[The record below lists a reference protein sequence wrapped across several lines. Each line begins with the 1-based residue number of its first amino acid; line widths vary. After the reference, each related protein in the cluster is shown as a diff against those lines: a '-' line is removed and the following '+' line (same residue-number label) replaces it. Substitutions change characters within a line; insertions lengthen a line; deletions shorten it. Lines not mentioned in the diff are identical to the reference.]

1 MSTPGSSLRIAGLSG
16 ILKIGSLAAVTYILL
31 KRITRL
37 QPSKKITVQREARP
51 HEESYPAKGR
61 AGVRKITVDSPG
73 SSASSA
79 ARYEPS
85 DISKG
90 HTIAIAGS
98 ERGEEEKYL
107 QRPKTISL
115 EPERTFTPGAIE
127 SQAAQQSEY
136 REYPEEETPAHIL
149 AGVKE
154 PETMQALDDTLS
166 GTSHVEGAYAEEGSR
181 PERVSDIERDERWKK
196 IAAIE
201 AIECMAAEGNPE
213 AKSLLFKHVQSDDS
227 SVRHEAIRGIL
238 QYGGREDRELLQR
251 TLPVGDW
258 YIMDIR
264 PEDMRRVC

>member
-1 MSTPGSSLRIAGLSG
+1 MNTSGSSLRIAGLSS

-37 QPSKKITVQREARP
+37 QPSKKITMQREARP
-51 HEESYPAKGR
+51 YGQSYSAEGR

-90 HTIAIAGS
+90 HTIAITGS
-98 ERGEEEKYL
+98 EMGEEEKYL
-107 QRPKTISL
+107 LRPKTISS
-115 EPERTFTPGAIE
+115 EPERTVPLRAIE
-127 SQAAQQSEY
+127 GQAAQQG
-136 REYPEEETPAHIL
+136 EYPEEEAPAHIL
-149 AGVKE
+149 ASVKE

-166 GTSHVEGAYAEEGSR
+166 ATSQVEGAYAEEGLG
-181 PERVSDIERDERWKK
+181 PERISDIERDERQKK

-201 AIECMAAEGNPE
+201 AIECMAAEGNQE
-213 AKSLLFKHVQSDDS
+213 AKSLLFKHVQSEDF

-238 QYGGREDRELLQR
+238 QHGGREDRELLQR
-251 TLPVGDW
+251 TLPAGDW